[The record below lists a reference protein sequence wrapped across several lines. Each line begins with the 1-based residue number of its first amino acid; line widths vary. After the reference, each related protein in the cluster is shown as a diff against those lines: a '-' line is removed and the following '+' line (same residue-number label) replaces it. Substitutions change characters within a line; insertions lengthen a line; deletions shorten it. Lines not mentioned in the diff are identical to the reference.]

1 MTNENAI
8 NRQATMSNAAYQIEK
23 ALAAQPQV
31 EKDARIQLIGSG
43 SFGDLAVDFWG
54 VVDRG
59 EVDLWDVALA
69 GTSVSLLTVPGI
81 QGQKQWESL
90 QAEAQA
96 AFDNQRSPYGVAA

>member
-31 EKDARIQLIGSG
+31 AKDNRIQLIGSG

-69 GTSVSLLTVPGI
+69 GTSVSMTSVITG
-81 QGQKQWESL
+81 KQWDDL
-90 QAEAQA
+90 QNDAQSIY
-96 AFDNQRSPYGVAA
+96 DNQRSPYGVAA

>member
-8 NRQATMSNAAYQIEK
+8 NQQATMSNAAYQIEK

-31 EKDARIQLIGSG
+31 AKDNRIQLIGSG

-81 QGQKQWESL
+81 QGQKQWDSL